1 MKTKKVCVFVCVE
14 QQNVQL
20 NTATVSLNKQLWVRL
35 LWTVVSLWIQMTWQL
50 LLFVSLSIGLQT
62 DSTIKVI

>member
-1 MKTKKVCVFVCVE
+1 MHESASATLMIKRKKNKLMKTKKVCVFVCVE

-35 LWTVVSLWIQMTWQL
+35 L
-50 LLFVSLSIGLQT
+50 
-62 DSTIKVI
+62 